1 MRSQSIDLKIP
12 LSIPGVT
19 SSDSYYRMSQID
31 NENKKLKK
39 KMKLKA
45 AGKSGKSKKKNV
57 PLEDDDEEE
66 EDLPVVKV
74 LKNEMPEGAVDDSD
88 EDDKRKKNLNDPH
101 RALDINLDE

>member
-45 AGKSGKSKKKNV
+45 AAGKGGKKKKNV
-57 PLEDDDEEE
+57 PLEDEEE
-66 EDLPVVKV
+66 EDDLPVVKV
-74 LKNEMPEGAVDDSD
+74 LKNEMPEGALDDSD
-88 EDDKRKKNLNDPH
+88 DDDRKKKGVNDPH
-101 RALDINLDE
+101 RALDIDLDE